1 MELLYRQKFVLKIG
15 DFGFSKQLSHLDEEM
30 LTYCGTPLNMAPEIM
45 SNRPYTYKADIWSI
59 GVLIFLMLTGSYP
72 FIANT
77 KTQLVEK
84 LDIGVYGISR
94 QLKITSYCL
103 DFINRALQ
111 FDRDKRM
118 GWDEIISHPFFN
130 HAKYY
135 RYLEKLSFAV
145 SYEDGNCHIFE
156 IPKRSSKI
164 KSEQK
169 PQ

>member
-1 MELLYRQKFVLKIG
+1 
-15 DFGFSKQLSHLDEEM
+15 M

-45 SNRPYTYKADIWSI
+45 GSRPYTYKADIWSI

-84 LDIGVYGISR
+84 LDIGFYGISR

-103 DFINRALQ
+103 DFINKTLQ
-111 FDRDKRM
+111 FDQHKRM
-118 GWDEIISHPFFN
+118 GWEDITSHPFFN
-130 HAKYY
+130 HAQYY

-145 SYEDGNCHIFE
+145 SYEDGNCHVLE
-156 IPKRSSKI
+156 IPKKSSKI
-164 KSEQK
+164 KSEEK